1 MGLFERTINR
11 TVERLRR
18 PQGVPWRSA
27 GLRTESLTA
36 EEAVRSTGWVF
47 DNQTR
52 DVSLSSF
59 AKSGEKEVRRYLK
72 IFGYAKG
79 ETATLDM
86 VEIGSGIG
94 RMTAGF
100 TKRFHIVHAAD
111 VDAAFLERCRETV
124 FQFGDA
130 TRLRALHVRDG
141 RSLDLPAASVDL
153 AFSYITLQ
161 HCKKEDAAALVGEA
175 LRVTRSG
182 GMIALNFRTWTRAD
196 VALVPLGAIVRL
208 LWRAPK
214 VAKYMARVRM
224 LTRLGWQ
231 ANRLT
236 PDEVFDAIG
245 GQRMMN
251 ELRDVRIMY
260 SPRRSVRTRHPNVRG
275 VPVPRVH
282 RSHWWLVA
290 RLA

>member
-1 MGLFERTINR
+1 MTLLRRIGD
-11 TVERLRR
+11 RLRR

-36 EEAVRSTGWVF
+36 DESVRSTGWVF
-47 DNQTR
+47 DNKTG
-52 DVSLSSF
+52 DVSLESF
-59 AKSGEKEVRRYLK
+59 TAGGDNEVRRYLK
-72 IFGYAKG
+72 LFGLSDD
-79 ETATLDM
+79 ATRPLSM

-100 TKRFHIVHAAD
+100 SKRFGVVYAAD

-124 FQFGDA
+124 FHHGQPTA
-130 TRLRALHVRDG
+130 LRTVHVADG
-141 RSLDLPAASVDL
+141 RTLDIDTGSVDF

-161 HCKKEDAAALVGEA
+161 HCSSSDALSLVSEA
-175 LRVTRSG
+175 LRVTKNG
-182 GMIALNFRTWTRAD
+182 GLIALNFRTWTALD
-196 VALVPLGAIVRL
+196 TALVPLGGLVRV

-214 VAKYMARVRM
+214 AAKYMARVRS

-231 ANRLT
+231 ANRLS
-236 PDEVFDAIG
+236 PDDVVASIG
-245 GQRMMN
+245 TDLVGTR
-251 ELRDVRIMY
+251 LRDVTVVH
-260 SPRRSVRTRHPNVRG
+260 SPRRRVRVSAGGVRRLA
-275 VPVPRVH
+275 VRRVH